1 MSADKKIIVVLGPTA
16 SGKSD
21 LAVRL
26 AKKFN
31 GEIISADSRQ
41 VYRGMDIGTG
51 KITKKE
57 MEGIPHYLLDVAS
70 PKRKFTVVQYRKL
83 AKSAINKILKKGK
96 VPIIC
101 GGTAFYIYAV
111 VDGIVIPKVAPNWA
125 LRKKLERKTPEDLF
139 NKLKKIDPQ
148 RAETIE
154 SKNKRRLIRAIE
166 IVLETKRPVPPI
178 KKEPIPYPVLF
189 LGIKKPAVKLK
200 SLIHKRL
207 LKRLGEGM
215 MTEVKRL
222 KKSALSWERL
232 EQFGL
237 EYRYLARYIQ
247 GKIDYKETIERLQ
260 REIEH
265 FSKRQMN
272 WFKRDERIRWAS
284 NYKEAEKLVK
294 EFLDN

>member
-1 MSADKKIIVVLGPTA
+1 MNAGKKIIVVLGPTA

-21 LAVRL
+21 LAVKL
-26 AKKFN
+26 AKKLN
-31 GEIISADSRQ
+31 GEVISADSRQ
-41 VYRGMDIGTG
+41 VYKGMDIGTG

-57 MEGIPHYLLDVAS
+57 MGGIPHHLLDVAS

-111 VDGIVIPKVAPNWA
+111 VDGIVIPRVAPNWA
-125 LRKKLERKTPEDLF
+125 LRRKLGGKTPEELF
-139 NKLKKIDPQ
+139 ENLKKIDPQ
-148 RAETIE
+148 RAKTIE

-178 KKEPIPYPVLF
+178 KKEPVPYPVLF
-189 LGIKKPAVKLK
+189 LGIKKPAARLK
-200 SLIHKRL
+200 NPIRKRL

-215 MTEVKRL
+215 IAEVKRL

-247 GKIDYKETIERLQ
+247 GKINYKEMVEQLQ
-260 REIEH
+260 RQIEH

-272 WFKRDERIRWAS
+272 WFKRDERIRWVS
-284 NYKEAEKLVK
+284 NYKEAEKLAK
-294 EFLDN
+294 KFLDN

>member
-41 VYRGMDIGTG
+41 VYKGMDIGTG

-57 MEGIPHYLLDVAS
+57 MGGITHHLLDVAS

>member
-1 MSADKKIIVVLGPTA
+1 MNAGKKIIVVLGPTA

-21 LAVRL
+21 LAVKL
-26 AKKFN
+26 AKKLN
-31 GEIISADSRQ
+31 GEVISADSRQ
-41 VYRGMDIGTG
+41 VYKGMDIGTG

-57 MEGIPHYLLDVAS
+57 MGGIPHHLLDVAS

-111 VDGIVIPKVAPNWA
+111 VDGIVIPRVAPNWA
-125 LRKKLERKTPEDLF
+125 LRRKLGGKTPEELF
-139 NKLKKIDPQ
+139 ENLKKIDPQ
-148 RAETIE
+148 RAKTIE

-178 KKEPIPYPVLF
+178 KKEPVPYPVLF
-189 LGIKKPAVKLK
+189 LGIKKPAARLK
-200 SLIHKRL
+200 NLIRKRL

-215 MTEVKRL
+215 IAEVKRL

-247 GKIDYKETIERLQ
+247 GKIDYKEMIEQLQ

-272 WFKRDERIRWAS
+272 WFKRDERIRWVS
-284 NYKEAEKLVK
+284 NYKEAEKLAK
-294 EFLDN
+294 KFLDN